1 MPNPRSARRPALPCP
16 TATQPPDWAQR
27 LDAWTLWHQR
37 RRAVAEGSGRDWG
50 SGRGQDFVG
59 YRPYR
64 AGEDARALDF
74 ALLARS
80 GRPFV
85 KVTRSEAHQSVT
97 LLLDRSAS
105 MAVGPPGKWQSAV
118 EIALAYAY
126 LWAALNSEVR
136 LVCADGNGAV
146 SVRLVRNV
154 RDWQALSQSLF
165 GLRAEGGSGLRET
178 LRGLPAAQDRVI
190 AIGDLW
196 DLEPSDLQP
205 RLRAQT
211 DWTLVRV
218 LAPDEIEPPADT
230 PVVWLDPESSA
241 EPLPVTSDAQRQDY
255 RERLAAWEERWR
267 TWSALHRVTYA
278 THVAG
283 RPWEEAL
290 RAIAERKGGVG

>member
-1 MPNPRSARRPALPCP
+1 MPNPRSDRRPALPCP
-16 TATQPPDWAQR
+16 TATAPKDWAQR

-37 RRAVAEGSGRDWG
+37 QRAVAEGGGRDWG

-85 KVTRSEAHQSVT
+85 KVTRTEAHQSIT

-126 LWAALNSEVR
+126 LWTALGSEVR
-136 LVCADGNGAV
+136 LVCADRSGACWMRV
-146 SVRLVRNV
+146 VRSVY
-154 RDWQALSQSLF
+154 DWQALSQSLF
-165 GLRAEGGSGLRET
+165 ALRAEGEAGLREI
-178 LRGLPAAQDRVI
+178 LRWLPAAQDRVI

-196 DLEPSDLQP
+196 DLESRDLQP
-205 RLRAQT
+205 HLRAQT

-218 LAPDEIEPPADT
+218 LAPDELEPPVDA

-241 EPLPVTSDAQRQDY
+241 APLPVSNDAQRQTY
-255 RERLAAWEERWR
+255 RERLAAWDERWR
-267 TWSALHRVTYA
+267 TWSALHRVTYG

-290 RAIAERKGGVG
+290 RSIAGRKGGVG